1 MSGLGVTSVIWLL
14 IAVSFTASMCGYLG
28 SAIAARRNNQR
39 SRRSFALGFVCGSIS
54 AAVLRR
60 KYRPATRAFLLAAL
74 PGNSRRRPSRPA
86 IRWSPP
92 N

>member
-39 SRRSFALGFVCGSIS
+39 SRRSFALGFALWLDIRRSPASEVSPRNPRLPAGSI
-54 AAVLRR
+54 AR
-60 KYRPATRAFLLAAL
+60 KF
-74 PGNSRRRPSRPA
+74 S
-86 IRWSPP
+86 
-92 N
+92 